1 MTNLVNPKA
10 LVFFVAF
17 LPQFADAGEGAFRQM
32 LLLGLLV
39 VLCSALVNGILA
51 VVVAPAGDAILRN
64 PRVARSQRWITSG
77 VLALLAVRI
86 VV

>member
-1 MTNLVNPKA
+1 VNPKA

-17 LPQFADAGEGAFRQM
+17 LPQFADAGAGAFRQM

-39 VLCSALVNGILA
+39 ALCSMLVNGILA
-51 VVVAPAGDAILRN
+51 VLVAPAGDSIVRSSK
-64 PRVARSQRWITSG
+64 VARSQRWITTG